1 MGKHCIKVQPLH
13 VFMLN
18 GIWNNSIESQD
29 IHFWE
34 TSSPSNVVSSPVQQ
48 ILVDH
53 VVAGVLMWKKMFTML
68 FPSISTRQ
76 VGL

>member
-1 MGKHCIKVQPLH
+1 MVQLLR

-18 GIWNNSIESQD
+18 GIWNSSIESQH
-29 IHFWE
+29 IHFWGM
-34 TSSPSNVVSSPVQQ
+34 SSPSNVVSSPVQQ

-68 FPSISTRQ
+68 FPSTY
-76 VGL
+76 